1 MEDLE
6 RRWRRA
12 LCHPLHRTPTIT
24 DDGVV
29 LGFGTVLIRRYGEA
43 FALPSDGER
52 AIYLLSIVA
61 RQAQPNDLVEVFR
74 RAFRCWNG
82 GDPSLAHIHLAFAKL
97 VGIGDEDDAWRLFQA
112 AYLLDAD
119 MAPRALMKAVGLDTS
134 AFFLG
139 KMSCLNKYDP
149 DQPRHPAGSGQD
161 SGRWSRGPGSG
172 TSLSLAPNAAG
183 VPSLAAELAPEAVA
197 WLVRFAARL
206 SLPTAVLGAALI
218 PSANPGLAEEGTV
231 PGRSDLRYHLD
242 RDAGLL
248 RLSAAADPDPTHALV
263 AQLGSGG
270 LYREVET
277 GVPVARALG
286 DAVTLMDLDRGPV
299 EKDEPDGDRKAATSG
314 AGPKLCPAPTEDWAG
329 GRKQFDVTYQQFVRD
344 FVNPQRQPQL
354 EEHLAFALPAA
365 TPSGWVHYDDCRE
378 SDGAMIEAKGNYAD
392 FLAKPIGK
400 EVLSKQWLEQ
410 ADHQTK
416 GAGSRRVEWYFHD
429 PEAAMFARELF
440 AKRYSSIGVYVLS
453 YPGGVPKHNP
463 RVR

>member
-1 MEDLE
+1 M
-6 RRWRRA
+6 
-12 LCHPLHRTPTIT
+12 
-24 DDGVV
+24 
-29 LGFGTVLIRRYGEA
+29 
-43 FALPSDGER
+43 
-52 AIYLLSIVA
+52 
-61 RQAQPNDLVEVFR
+61 
-74 RAFRCWNG
+74 
-82 GDPSLAHIHLAFAKL
+82 
-97 VGIGDEDDAWRLFQA
+97 
-112 AYLLDAD
+112 
-119 MAPRALMKAVGLDTS
+119 
-134 AFFLG
+134 
-139 KMSCLNKYDP
+139 
-149 DQPRHPAGSGQD
+149 
-161 SGRWSRGPGSG
+161 
-172 TSLSLAPNAAG
+172 
-183 VPSLAAELAPEAVA
+183 PSLAAELAPEAVA

-416 GAGSRRVEWYFHD
+416 GAGNRRVEWYFHD

-453 YPGGVPKHNP
+453 YPGGVPKHDP